1 MRFSATA
8 STLDRDNEIMS
19 PGLLAEI
26 AEPETI
32 TFAPASAALWT
43 VEGAMLP

>member
-8 STLDRDNEIMS
+8 STLDRNNEIMS
-19 PGLLAEI
+19 PGLSAEM

-43 VEGAMLP
+43 VEGVMSP